1 MLTAHLFI
9 SGFVQGVGFRHFVR
23 AKALEH
29 GLTGW
34 VRNAPDGR
42 VEAVLQ
48 SSASSDQEGKAKIED
63 AIKAC
68 KKGPFLSEVENV
80 EVQWEDSKTRF
91 EDFEIV
97 V

>member
-1 MLTAHLFI
+1 MFI
-9 SGFVQGVGFRHFVR
+9 SGFVQRVGFRHFVR
-23 AKALEH
+23 SRAQEL

-34 VRNAPDGR
+34 VSNAPDGR

-48 SSASSDQEGKAKIED
+48 SSASSDQEGKAKIEE
-63 AIKAC
+63 AIEAC
-68 KKGPFLSEVENV
+68 RKGPFLSQVENV
-80 EVQWEDSKTRF
+80 DVQWEESDREF